1 MTRVKSSK
9 LYGLLPPLVTPFD
22 REGRV
27 DLQALVE
34 LVEFLRPWV
43 HGFYICGTYGQ
54 GPLMR
59 PEERKLVA
67 EKVAEHAGDKKVV
80 VHVGAPDT
88 LTAVELA
95 RHAEDVGAHAVASVP
110 PYYYRHQEEAVVK
123 FFEEL
128 AASVSIPVYA
138 YNNPPRVGYPITPE
152 LAVKLKQVGV
162 VGVKDS
168 SFDVLTYIDYK
179 LAAGEDFDVVVGTEA
194 LMLPTHVLGARAFIP
209 GMSNYLPEL
218 VYELFNALESGNL
231 ARARELQ
238 MKVNE
243 VRRKL
248 HSLGSPIA
256 LTYLVLE
263 ARGLRAGNPRK
274 PFLRPREDVAGKL
287 LEVLAPYM
295 GSPPRA

>member
-1 MTRVKSSK
+1 MKGSK
-9 LYGLLPPLVTPFD
+9 LYGLLPPLITPFD
-22 REGRV
+22 HKGNV
-27 DLQALVE
+27 DVEALKEV
-34 LVEFLRPWV
+34 VDFLKPWV

-67 EKVAEHAGDKKVV
+67 EKVLECSGDRKVV

-95 RHAEDVGAHAVASVP
+95 RHAEDIGAHAVASVP
-110 PYYYRHQEEAVVK
+110 PYYYRHHEEAVVRY
-123 FFEEL
+123 FEEL

-152 LAVKLKQVGV
+152 LAARLKQVGV

-168 SFDVLTYIDYK
+168 SFDVLTYIEYK

-194 LMLPTHVLGARAFIP
+194 LMLPTYVLGAKAFIP

-218 VYELFNALESGNL
+218 VYELFNALESGDL
-231 ARARELQ
+231 AKARELQ

-263 ARGLRAGNPRK
+263 ARGLRAGSPRK
-274 PFLRPREDVAGKL
+274 PFLRPREEVARKL
-287 LEVLAPYM
+287 VEILAPFM
-295 GSPPRA
+295 RAPSLTG